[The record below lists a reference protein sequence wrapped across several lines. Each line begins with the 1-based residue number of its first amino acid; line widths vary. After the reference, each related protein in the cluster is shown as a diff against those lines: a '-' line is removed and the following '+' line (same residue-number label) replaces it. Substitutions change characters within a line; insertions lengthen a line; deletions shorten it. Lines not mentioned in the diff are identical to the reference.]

1 MFFALRKRSTI
12 FRLSLGFMAVF
23 AVSFLLLGLFIYFQA
38 TAYLKRDLLASVD
51 PVAAA
56 ATEAFR
62 RGGLDALERAMDGEF
77 GGDAD
82 SQAVYLVVDSR
93 CNPVS
98 GQLDRKPSQEAI
110 APRCEELFRQG
121 DWFDYELNELESASE
136 SALAFARIMPLSE
149 DHGFLYGTDIGQLDV
164 LEEILLTVL
173 LWGFVLMLGLGV
185 GGSLLMSRNIASR
198 LRKLTRT
205 SREIRRGNLASRMP
219 VDDTN
224 DEFDRLAVNLNE
236 MMDQIEALMD
246 AVKNT
251 SNAIA
256 HDLRTPLTRLLHSLE
271 ELRVLLPE
279 ETNLDGHVEQ
289 SIEEAGKVLDTFN
302 ALLRIAQIESGARRR
317 DFEPMNLR
325 HVITDIVEFYW
336 PVAVE
341 KGVTLRSR
349 LNGSGEFVGDQ
360 DLISQAVSNLADN
373 AIKYTPPGGTVT
385 VGTEDSDGGPRIFV
399 SDSGPG
405 IPENEHENVFN
416 RFYRL
421 EAHRDSEGN
430 GLGLS
435 VVDAVAK
442 LHGATVRL
450 ESNDPGLHIR
460 VDLPS

>member
-62 RGGLDALERAMDGEF
+62 RGGLDALEQAMDGEF
-77 GGDAD
+77 GGNAD

-93 CNPVS
+93 CDPVS

-317 DFEPMNLR
+317 DFEPMNLH

-336 PVAVE
+336 PVAAE
-341 KGVTLRSR
+341 KGITLRSQ
-349 LNGSGEFVGDQ
+349 LNGSREFVGDQ

-373 AIKYTPPGGTVT
+373 AVKYTPPGGTVT
-385 VGTEDSDGGPRIFV
+385 VGIEEGTTGPLVFV

-405 IPENEHENVFN
+405 IPEDEHKNVFD

-435 VVDAVAK
+435 VVAAVAK
-442 LHGATVRL
+442 LHGATVTL
-450 ESNDPGLHIR
+450 KPNNPGLHISM
-460 VDLPS
+460 DFPA

>member
-1 MFFALRKRSTI
+1 MFFAKAKRSTT
-12 FRLSLGFMAVF
+12 FRIALGFMGVF
-23 AVSFLLLGLFIYFQA
+23 SVSFLILGISIYLWSMS
-38 TAYLKRDLLASVD
+38 YLITNHRASIEANGSD
-51 PVAAA
+51 VAHV
-56 ATEAFR
+56 FR
-62 RGGLDALERAMDGEF
+62 RGGVEALAMEIELRATQPNSEYF
-77 GGDAD
+77 
-82 SQAVYLVVDSR
+82 YLL
-93 CNPVS
+93 
-98 GQLDRKPSQEAI
+98 LDRQCNLISGRADRQPPPDLLGQ
-110 APRCEELFRQG
+110 RCAELARSG
-121 DWFDYELNELESASE
+121 DWFDFELGPQAVGFPSNLVY
-136 SALAFARIMPLSE
+136 ARLVPLSGE
-149 DHGFLYGTDIGQLDV
+149 RSILYGGIMQHLDV
-164 LEEILLTVL
+164 VEETLLAGL
-173 LWGFVLMLGLGV
+173 LSAVVLMLGLGV
-185 GGSLLMSRNIASR
+185 GGSLVMSRNITSR

-219 VDDTN
+219 VDHTN

-256 HDLRTPLTRLLHSLE
+256 HDLRTPLTRLLHSLD

-289 SIEEAGKVLDTFN
+289 SIEEAGKVLATFN